1 MPDTEAP
8 DDILT
13 GITIL
18 AAEDNELNAEILQ
31 ELLNMNNVACDFVSN
46 GQELLEAFEKS
57 EPDQYDL
64 ILTDIQMPVMN
75 GYDATRAIRSCGH
88 PCGKIIPIVAM
99 TANAFAED
107 VKEAL
112 DAGMNAHVPKPIDMR
127 NLESV
132 IAELTKKKQ

>member
-1 MPDTEAP
+1 
-8 DDILT
+8 
-13 GITIL
+13 
-18 AAEDNELNAEILQ
+18 
-31 ELLNMNNVACDFVSN
+31 MNNVACDFVSN